1 MSRHYLVNSSTAIS
15 HLSPPTRVFDGSCLY
30 DREVDNVVAF
40 VGVAAV
46 IVVLPGPDMALVLR
60 NGVAHGRR
68 GAVATALGINAGLL
82 VWALAAALGIAA
94 ILRASGT
101 AFTILKLA
109 GAAYL
114 VWLGIRAL
122 HDAWR
127 GSSSDS
133 SERPPRRKNS
143 PFRQGLL
150 SNLFNPKIALVYTTL
165 IPQFVDRGGSEI
177 AQTFLLAGIF
187 IAMGLVWLTGYAL
200 LIAKIGELLKRSSVR
215 RLVNA
220 VAGTMLTALGVRLA
234 FERR

>member
-1 MSRHYLVNSSTAIS
+1 MG
-15 HLSPPTRVFDGSCLY
+15 D
-30 DREVDNVVAF
+30 
-40 VGVAAV
+40 VAAFAAVAALIV
-46 IVVLPGPDMALVLR
+46 IVPGPDMALVLR
-60 NGVAHGRR
+60 NGVAYGRR
-68 GAVATALGINAGLL
+68 AAVATALGINAGLL

-94 ILRASGT
+94 LLHASGT

-114 VWLGIRAL
+114 VWLGLRAL

-127 GSSSDS
+127 GGADASASALQ
-133 SERPPRRKNS
+133 RRKTS

-177 AQTFLLAGIF
+177 AQTFLLAGVF

-200 LIAKIGELLKRSSVR
+200 LVARIGALLRRSSVR

-220 VAGTMLTALGVRLA
+220 AAGTMLTALGVRLA